1 MKRQKGQQKD
11 RKINGKC
18 TNATNRR
25 SRIWPVYF
33 IYHQAEGTEKCRRSI
48 STQVCQKLRKFDK

>member
-1 MKRQKGQQKD
+1 MKRQKGPQKD
-11 RKINGKC
+11 RKINGKF

-25 SRIWPVYF
+25 SRVWPVYF

-48 STQVCQKLRKFDK
+48 STQVYQKLRF